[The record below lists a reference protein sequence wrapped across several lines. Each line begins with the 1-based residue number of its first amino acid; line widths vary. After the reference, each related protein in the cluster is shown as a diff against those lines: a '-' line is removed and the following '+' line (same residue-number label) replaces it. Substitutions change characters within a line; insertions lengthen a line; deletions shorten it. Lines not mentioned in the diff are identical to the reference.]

1 MAQNAGTVLAGLNSA
16 RTPWLALAMAGSAGH
31 GRLVPAP
38 GEVTVIDI
46 ADPGTV
52 PVTVNPLEPGPRYPV
67 QAHADRLA
75 GLLEAVFGLVDPV
88 AGALRAGL
96 RRAYADCG
104 WDMLTGTAG
113 PGAAG
118 SAAVPSFRQL
128 KLAVLAAAGELGYGA
143 SMRAGVRGFLEAR
156 LDALWGG
163 PAGRFLEGGHP
174 VDLAR
179 LLRGNVLVAN
189 SGVAD
194 DEGSTFLA
202 GVLLLRLA
210 EQLSHGAG
218 IRRARGGHANGEANG
233 RRTEREGPRLA
244 IVIASASPDGLGV
257 PPRAAAWFSRL
268 QGDVRL
274 AGADIIVAP
283 LAGGVPPGAP
293 RVPATAPSLLAGLGA
308 GAVDGA
314 VDSPVGGTVAPSSGR
329 AAAVSVLL
337 SGRRSAGCGE
347 RCRRRPCDGFELHA
361 AGLLADDHGQAW
373 LRLWV
378 QTLVLAFLTGR
389 PAPRVPV
396 PLRSGW
402 QALSP
407 RRRECLLATVIDAA
421 VTARATALRPYYDPR
436 CLIAVIAAVAG
447 RTLAA
452 SDAVPGRAGPVWV
465 IPQLRWLHEME
476 RVNPLGHDGLCP
488 GDIAPPLDFGLAGLP
503 DWPGIRVA
511 DRIGGLRRH
520 RLAMES
526 ERNRRAARTALLGGD
541 GRAGLDAD
549 LALAGMGISPPARL
563 RHAARMMGAGGHER
577 QPGWLEVVLSW
588 PHRIIGPAQDP
599 DVGCSATG

>member
-1 MAQNAGTVLAGLNSA
+1 MARNAGAVLAGLSSA
-16 RTPWLALAMAGSAGH
+16 QTPWLALAMAGPATEGC
-31 GRLVPAP
+31 LVPALS
-38 GEVTVIDI
+38 EVTVIDI
-46 ADPGTV
+46 ADPGTA

-75 GLLEAVFGLVDPV
+75 GLLEAAFGLADPV
-88 AGALRAGL
+88 AEALRTGL

-104 WDMLTGTAG
+104 WDLRTGTAA
-113 PGAAG
+113 PGTAG
-118 SAAVPSFRQL
+118 SPAVPSFGQL

-143 SMRAGVRGFLEAR
+143 SMRAAVRGFLEAR
-156 LDALWGG
+156 LEALWGG

-174 VDLAR
+174 ADLAR

-194 DEGSTFLA
+194 DEASTFLA

-210 EQLSHGAG
+210 EQLSHRAG
-218 IRRARGGHANGEANG
+218 RRLACGGHENSQTHG
-233 RRTEREGPRLA
+233 RRTEREGPGLV
-244 IVIASASPDGLGV
+244 IVIASAFPDGLGV
-257 PPRAAAWFSRL
+257 SPRAAAWFSRL
-268 QGDVRL
+268 RVDVRL

-283 LAGGVPPGAP
+283 LAGGDAPGTP
-293 RVPATAPSLLAGLGA
+293 RTPATAPGPAAPSAA
-308 GAVDGA
+308 
-314 VDSPVGGTVAPSSGR
+314 VAPLLSG
-329 AAAVSVLL
+329 LL
-337 SGRRSAGCGE
+337 SGRRSAACGE
-347 RCRRRPCDGFELHA
+347 RCRRRPCDGFELRA
-361 AGLLADDHGQAW
+361 AGSLADDHGQAW
-373 LRLWV
+373 LRLWI

-396 PLRSGW
+396 PLRPGW

-407 RRRECLLATVIDAA
+407 RRRECVLATVIDAA
-421 VTARATALRPYYDPR
+421 VTARAAALRPYYDPR
-436 CLIAVIAAVAG
+436 CLTAVCAAVAA

-452 SDAVPGRAGPVWV
+452 SDVIPGRAGPVWV

-476 RVNPLGHDGLCP
+476 RVNPLGHECLRPD
-488 GDIAPPLDFGLAGLP
+488 DIAPPLDFGLAGLP

-511 DRIGGLRRH
+511 DRLGGLRRH

-541 GRAGLDAD
+541 GRTGLYAD
-549 LALAGMGISPPARL
+549 LAIAGMGISPPARL
-563 RHAARMMGAGGHER
+563 RHVARMMGAGGHGR

-588 PHRIIGPAQDP
+588 PHRIIGLSAPLEDP
-599 DVGCSATG
+599 DVGRGATG

>member
-1 MAQNAGTVLAGLNSA
+1 MAQDAGAVLAGLSSA
-16 RTPWLALAMAGSAGH
+16 RTPWLALAMAGPAGH
-31 GRLVPAP
+31 RRLVPAAS
-38 GEVTVIDI
+38 EVTVIDI

-52 PVTVNPLEPGPRYPV
+52 PVTVNPLQPGPGYPV

-75 GLLEAVFGLVDPV
+75 GLFEAAFGLADPV

-104 WDMLTGTAG
+104 WDMLTGTAC
-113 PGAAG
+113 PGAV
-118 SAAVPSFRQL
+118 SSPAVPSFRQL
-128 KLAVLAAAGELGYGA
+128 KLAVLAAADELGYGA

-156 LDALWGG
+156 LDALWSG
-163 PAGRFLEGGHP
+163 PTGRFLEGGHP
-174 VDLAR
+174 VDVAR
-179 LLRGNVLVAN
+179 LLRGNVLMAN

-194 DEGSTFLA
+194 DAASTFLV

-218 IRRARGGHANGEANG
+218 IRRVRGGHASSEAHS
-233 RRTEREGPRLA
+233 RRREREGPHLA
-244 IVIASASPDGLGV
+244 IVIASAVPDRPGV
-257 PPRAAAWFSRL
+257 PPRVAAWFSRL
-268 QGDVRL
+268 YGDVRL
-274 AGADIIVAP
+274 AGADIVVAP
-283 LAGGVPPGAP
+283 LVGGDRSGPPRAPGIAPGA
-293 RVPATAPSLLAGLGA
+293 
-308 GAVDGA
+308 
-314 VDSPVGGTVAPSSGR
+314 VAPPWGG
-329 AAAVSVLL
+329 AAAVSPLL
-337 SGRRSAGCGE
+337 SGRRSAACGE

-361 AGLLADDHGQAW
+361 AGWLADDHGQAW

-389 PAPRVPV
+389 PVPRVPA

-421 VTARATALRPYYDPR
+421 VTARATALRPYYEPR
-436 CLIAVIAAVAG
+436 CLTAVIAAVAG
-447 RTLAA
+447 RTLTVG
-452 SDAVPGRAGPVWV
+452 DAIPGRAGPVWV

-476 RVNPLGHDGLCP
+476 RLNPLGQDSLRP
-488 GDIAPPLDFGLAGLP
+488 DDIAPPLDFGLAGLP
-503 DWPGIRVA
+503 DWPGIRVT
-511 DRIGGLRRH
+511 DRLGGLRRH

-526 ERNRRAARTALLGGD
+526 ERNRRAASTALLGGD

-549 LALAGMGISPPARL
+549 LAIAGMGISPPLRL
-563 RHAARMMGAGGHER
+563 RHAARMMGAGGHGR

-588 PHRIIGPAQDP
+588 PQRIIGPAPPPKSPLRPGRTPHP
-599 DVGCSATG
+599 DRIASGPR

>member
-1 MAQNAGTVLAGLNSA
+1 
-16 RTPWLALAMAGSAGH
+16 
-31 GRLVPAP
+31 
-38 GEVTVIDI
+38 
-46 ADPGTV
+46 
-52 PVTVNPLEPGPRYPV
+52 
-67 QAHADRLA
+67 
-75 GLLEAVFGLVDPV
+75 
-88 AGALRAGL
+88 
-96 RRAYADCG
+96 
-104 WDMLTGTAG
+104 
-113 PGAAG
+113 
-118 SAAVPSFRQL
+118 
-128 KLAVLAAAGELGYGA
+128 
-143 SMRAGVRGFLEAR
+143 
-156 LDALWGG
+156 
-163 PAGRFLEGGHP
+163 
-174 VDLAR
+174 
-179 LLRGNVLVAN
+179 
-189 SGVAD
+189 
-194 DEGSTFLA
+194 
-202 GVLLLRLA
+202 
-210 EQLSHGAG
+210 
-218 IRRARGGHANGEANG
+218 
-233 RRTEREGPRLA
+233 
-244 IVIASASPDGLGV
+244 
-257 PPRAAAWFSRL
+257 
-268 QGDVRL
+268 
-274 AGADIIVAP
+274 
-283 LAGGVPPGAP
+283 
-293 RVPATAPSLLAGLGA
+293 
-308 GAVDGA
+308 
-314 VDSPVGGTVAPSSGR
+314 
-329 AAAVSVLL
+329 
-337 SGRRSAGCGE
+337 
-347 RCRRRPCDGFELHA
+347 
-361 AGLLADDHGQAW
+361 LLADDHGQAW

-476 RVNPLGHDGLCP
+476 RVNPLGHDSLCP

-503 DWPGIRVA
+503 DWPGIRVT
-511 DRIGGLRRH
+511 DRLGGLRRH

>member
-75 GLLEAVFGLVDPV
+75 GLLEAAFGLVDPV

-194 DEGSTFLA
+194 DEGRTFLA

-283 LAGGVPPGAP
+283 LTGGVPPGAP
-293 RVPATAPSLLAGLGA
+293 RAPATAPSLLAGPGA
-308 GAVDGA
+308 GQWMARWMAQSVAQWRRRPAGRPRCQCCCPGA
-314 VDSPVGGTVAPSSGR
+314 DRRRAANGAGGARVTDSNCTRPDCWPTITVRPGSGSGYRRWYWPSSPAGQRPGCRSRCDR
-329 AAAVSVLL
+329 A
-337 SGRRSAGCGE
+337 GRRSA
-347 RCRRRPCDGFELHA
+347 
-361 AGLLADDHGQAW
+361 
-373 LRLWV
+373 
-378 QTLVLAFLTGR
+378 
-389 PAPRVPV
+389 
-396 PLRSGW
+396 
-402 QALSP
+402 
-407 RRRECLLATVIDAA
+407 
-421 VTARATALRPYYDPR
+421 RA
-436 CLIAVIAAVAG
+436 
-447 RTLAA
+447 AA
-452 SDAVPGRAGPVWV
+452 SACWRP
-465 IPQLRWLHEME
+465 
-476 RVNPLGHDGLCP
+476 
-488 GDIAPPLDFGLAGLP
+488 
-503 DWPGIRVA
+503 
-511 DRIGGLRRH
+511 
-520 RLAMES
+520 
-526 ERNRRAARTALLGGD
+526 
-541 GRAGLDAD
+541 
-549 LALAGMGISPPARL
+549 
-563 RHAARMMGAGGHER
+563 
-577 QPGWLEVVLSW
+577 
-588 PHRIIGPAQDP
+588 
-599 DVGCSATG
+599 